1 MDKWTVRAALEP
13 AGLPWTTLRVAHR
26 TGQRFLVH
34 AQALLERPRA
44 KGEDLNAYLD
54 GLFANALER
63 CAIDADHAPDGY
75 KVLAMQS
82 LVMARLAG
90 FLAGPVALNEDPLR
104 KLMEA
109 TMLGYAEADAVP
121 ERGHHG
127 HEHGHGHEHETD
139 DHGHTHDDGKHGRG
153 PRR

>member
-1 MDKWTVRAALEP
+1 MCGDLDEED
-13 AGLPWTTLRVAHR
+13 RVESDLL
-26 TGQRFLVH
+26 QRFLVH

-44 KGEDLNAYLD
+44 RGEDLNAYLD

-63 CAIDADHAPDGY
+63 CTDDADHAPDGY

-82 LVMARLAG
+82 LVMGRLAG
-90 FLAGPVALNEDPLR
+90 FLAGHVALNEDPLR

-121 ERGHHG
+121 QRDHHHHDGNDAHDHDHRHLHG
-127 HEHGHGHEHETD
+127 H
-139 DHGHTHDDGKHGRG
+139 
-153 PRR
+153 